1 MSKKIMEEE
10 PPTPQ
15 IVRMDQVFAV
25 GGTFEDPSEFT
36 RKVNRNLVI
45 LNQSD
50 KNCKVKDIKF
60 SAFSDPRYSMAGPI
74 LLAFI
79 IAEVDVD
86 ITPEPE
92 SRGRKRKKK
101 KKAKKHN

>member
-1 MSKKIMEEE
+1 MENINPIERK
-10 PPTPQ
+10 

-25 GGTFEDPSEFT
+25 GGTYDQPSDFT
-36 RKVNRNLVI
+36 RAVNRNLMI
-45 LNQSD
+45 LHQSD

-60 SAFSDPRYSMAGPI
+60 STYSDPRYSGAGPI

-92 SRGRKRKKK
+92 EKRKKHKKK
-101 KKAKKHN
+101 KKKKSK

>member
-1 MSKKIMEEE
+1 MEEDT
-10 PPTPQ
+10 PIPQ

-25 GGTFEDPSEFT
+25 GGTYNDPSEFT
-36 RKVNRNLVI
+36 RKVNRNLKI
-45 LNQSD
+45 LRQSD
-50 KNCKVKDIKF
+50 KNCEVKDIKF
-60 SAFSDPRYSMAGPI
+60 SAFTDPRYSNAGPI

-92 SRGRKRKKK
+92 DLGRKRRKKK
-101 KKAKKHN
+101 KKSK

>member
-1 MSKKIMEEE
+1 MEEE
-10 PPTPQ
+10 TPIPQ

-25 GGTFEDPSEFT
+25 GGSYNDPSEFT
-36 RKVNRNLVI
+36 RKVNKNLMI
-45 LNQSD
+45 LRQSD
-50 KNCKVKDIKF
+50 KNIKVKDIKF
-60 SAFSDPRYSMAGPI
+60 SAFSDPRYSNAGPI

-92 SRGRKRKKK
+92 DHGKRHKKK
-101 KKAKKHN
+101 KKKRK

>member
-1 MSKKIMEEE
+1 MEDET
-10 PPTPQ
+10 PIPQ
-15 IVRMDQVFAV
+15 IVRMEQVFAV
-25 GGTFEDPSEFT
+25 GGTDSPAEFT
-36 RKVNRNLVI
+36 RKVNKNLMI
-45 LNQSD
+45 LRQSD

-60 SAFSDPRYSMAGPI
+60 SAFTDPRYSNAGPI

-92 SRGRKRKKK
+92 DHVKKRKKK
-101 KKAKKHN
+101 KKKNK

>member
-1 MSKKIMEEE
+1 MEEE
-10 PPTPQ
+10 TPIPQ
-15 IVRMDQVFAV
+15 IVRMDQVYAV
-25 GGTFEDPSEFT
+25 GGTFNDPSEFT
-36 RKVNRNLVI
+36 RKVNKNLMI
-45 LNQSD
+45 LRQSD

-60 SAFSDPRYSMAGPI
+60 SAFSDPRYSNAGPI

-92 SRGRKRKKK
+92 EHDKKRKKK
-101 KKAKKHN
+101 KKKRN

>member
-10 PPTPQ
+10 PPIPQ

-25 GGTFEDPSEFT
+25 GGAFENPSEFT
-36 RKVNRNLVI
+36 RKVNKNLMV
-45 LNQSD
+45 LHQSD
-50 KNCKVKDIKF
+50 KNCKIKDIKF
-60 SAFSDPRYSMAGPI
+60 SAFSDARYSQAGPI

-92 SRGRKRKKK
+92 DLGRRRKKK
-101 KKAKKHN
+101 KKKRI

>member
-1 MSKKIMEEE
+1 MEEE
-10 PPTPQ
+10 SPSPQ

-36 RKVNRNLVI
+36 RKVNKNLVI

-50 KNCKVKDIKF
+50 RNCKIKDIKF
-60 SAFSDPRYSMAGPI
+60 NAFTDPRYSMAGPI

-86 ITPEPE
+86 ITAELE
-92 SRGRKRKKK
+92 DTSTKKK
-101 KKAKKHN
+101 KKKKKRH

>member
-10 PPTPQ
+10 SPSPQ

-36 RKVNRNLVI
+36 RKVNKNLVI

-50 KNCKVKDIKF
+50 RNCKIKDIKF
-60 SAFSDPRYSMAGPI
+60 NAFTDPRYSMAGPI

-86 ITPEPE
+86 ITAELE
-92 SRGRKRKKK
+92 DTSTKKK
-101 KKAKKHN
+101 KKKKKRH

>member
-1 MSKKIMEEE
+1 MEEE
-10 PPTPQ
+10 TPIPQ
-15 IVRMDQVFAV
+15 IVRMDQVYAV
-25 GGTFEDPSEFT
+25 GGTFNDPSEFT
-36 RKVNRNLVI
+36 RKVNKNLMI
-45 LNQSD
+45 LRQSD

-60 SAFSDPRYSMAGPI
+60 SAFSDPRYSNAGPI

-92 SRGRKRKKK
+92 ECGKKRKKK
-101 KKAKKHN
+101 KKKRN

>member
-1 MSKKIMEEE
+1 MEEE
-10 PPTPQ
+10 KPKPQ
-15 IVRMDQVFAV
+15 IVRMDQIFAV
-25 GGTFEDPSEFT
+25 GGTYEDPSEFT
-36 RKVNRNLVI
+36 RKVNKNLMI
-45 LNQSD
+45 LRQSD

-60 SAFSDPRYSMAGPI
+60 NTFSDPRYSMAGPI

-92 SRGRKRKKK
+92 DLGRKRKKK
-101 KKAKKHN
+101 KKKKKSN

>member
-1 MSKKIMEEE
+1 MENINPIERK
-10 PPTPQ
+10 
-15 IVRMDQVFAV
+15 IVRIDQVFAV
-25 GGTFEDPSEFT
+25 GGTYEDPSEFT
-36 RKVNRNLVI
+36 RKVNRNLLI

-50 KNCKVKDIKF
+50 KNCKIKDIKF
-60 SAFSDPRYSMAGPI
+60 SAFSDPRYSGAGPI

-92 SRGRKRKKK
+92 GKKK
-101 KKAKKHN
+101 KSKKKNKKKSK

>member
-1 MSKKIMEEE
+1 MEEE
-10 PPTPQ
+10 KPIPQ

-25 GGTFEDPSEFT
+25 GGTYEDPSEFT
-36 RKVNRNLVI
+36 RKVNKNLKI
-45 LNQSD
+45 LRQSD
-50 KNCKVKDIKF
+50 KNCEVKDIKF
-60 SAFSDPRYSMAGPI
+60 SAISDPRYSSAGPI

-92 SRGRKRKKK
+92 VRGKKRKKK
-101 KKAKKHN
+101 KKKSN

>member
-1 MSKKIMEEE
+1 MEEE

-25 GGTFEDPSEFT
+25 GGTYEDPSEFT

-45 LNQSD
+45 LSQSD
-50 KNCKVKDIKF
+50 KNCKIKDIKF

-86 ITPEPE
+86 ISPEVE
-92 SRGRKRKKK
+92 DVGKKRKKK
-101 KKAKKHN
+101 KRKRS

>member
-1 MSKKIMEEE
+1 MEEE
-10 PPTPQ
+10 TPIRQ
-15 IVRMDQVFAV
+15 IVRMDQVYAV
-25 GGTFEDPSEFT
+25 GGTYNDPSEFT
-36 RKVNRNLVI
+36 RKVNRNLMI
-45 LNQSD
+45 LHQSD

-60 SAFSDPRYSMAGPI
+60 SAFSDPRYSGAGPI

-92 SRGRKRKKK
+92 DRGKKRKKK
-101 KKAKKHN
+101 KKKKKRN

>member
-1 MSKKIMEEE
+1 MENTNPIERK
-10 PPTPQ
+10 

-25 GGTFEDPSEFT
+25 GGTYDQPSDFT
-36 RKVNRNLVI
+36 RAVNRNLMI
-45 LNQSD
+45 LQQSD

-60 SAFSDPRYSMAGPI
+60 STYSDPRYSGAGPI

-92 SRGRKRKKK
+92 DRGKKRKKK
-101 KKAKKHN
+101 KKKSN

>member
-1 MSKKIMEEE
+1 MEEE
-10 PPTPQ
+10 TPIPQ

-25 GGTFEDPSEFT
+25 GGTYNDPSEFT
-36 RKVNRNLVI
+36 RKVNKNLMI
-45 LNQSD
+45 LRQSD
-50 KNCKVKDIKF
+50 KNIKVKDIKF
-60 SAFSDPRYSMAGPI
+60 SAFSDPRYSNAGPI

-92 SRGRKRKKK
+92 DHGKRHKKK
-101 KKAKKHN
+101 KKKRK

>member
-1 MSKKIMEEE
+1 MEEDT
-10 PPTPQ
+10 PIPQ
-15 IVRMDQVFAV
+15 IIRMDQVFAV
-25 GGTFEDPSEFT
+25 GGTFNDPSEFT
-36 RKVNRNLVI
+36 RKVNKNLMV
-45 LNQSD
+45 LRQSD

-60 SAFSDPRYSMAGPI
+60 SVFSDPRYSNAGPI

-92 SRGRKRKKK
+92 DRGKKRKKK
-101 KKAKKHN
+101 KKKNK

>member
-10 PPTPQ
+10 PPSPQ

-36 RKVNRNLVI
+36 RKVNKNLVI

-50 KNCKVKDIKF
+50 RNCKIKDIKF
-60 SAFSDPRYSMAGPI
+60 NAFTDPRYSMAGPI

-79 IAEVDVD
+79 VAEVDVD
-86 ITPEPE
+86 ITAELE
-92 SRGRKRKKK
+92 DTSKKK
-101 KKAKKHN
+101 KKKKKKKRH

>member
-1 MSKKIMEEE
+1 MEEE
-10 PPTPQ
+10 TPIPQ
-15 IVRMDQVFAV
+15 IVRMDQVYAV
-25 GGTFEDPSEFT
+25 GGTFNDPSEFT
-36 RKVNRNLVI
+36 RKVNKNLMI
-45 LNQSD
+45 LRQSD

-60 SAFSDPRYSMAGPI
+60 SAFSDPRYSNAGPI

-92 SRGRKRKKK
+92 ERGKKRKKK
-101 KKAKKHN
+101 KKKRN

>member
-1 MSKKIMEEE
+1 MEEE